1 MLWNRNCKIGNNV
14 LIGAGSRLNDTA
26 KIENSTVGENCVLEG
41 GSVIKNSYLWDNVH
55 VGSGCIVKES
65 ILGAGVILETG
76 AVIER
81 GCLIEDGVLVRAH
94 ARVPEYSKVPKRAA
108 GKSTLRE
115 HTADFRLSA
124 SVLTIYQE
132 SKRMNQP
139 RKRSLRMKMKMT
151 YLRVLRTS
159 NT

>member
-1 MLWNRNCKIGNNV
+1 M
-14 LIGAGSRLNDTA
+14 NDTA

-65 ILGAGVILETG
+65 IIGVGVILETG

-94 ARVPEYSKVPKRAA
+94 ARVPEFSKLSKRAI
-108 GKSTLRE
+108 GMWIC
-115 HTADFRLSA
+115 FW
-124 SVLTIYQE
+124 
-132 SKRMNQP
+132 P
-139 RKRSLRMKMKMT
+139 RIVAPT
-151 YLRVLRTS
+151 DW
-159 NT
+159 